1 MPKKPLSFR
10 NYLGHGHIIRK
21 SEARRNISAKQFWFL
36 YFVIISVSY
45 ILQWICKMYFLHS
58 KHAQFSISIFF
69 KKYKNPNKEKLTNSK
84 VFSCKIKSVL
94 KYNNKR
100 CLPKL
105 FQLKSFGIWCQIL
118 LLFLLSFSLNSAI
131 INSLTR
137 DFQGGSHDDEASSR
151 KNERTLLVQ
160 K

>member
-1 MPKKPLSFR
+1 MPKKTSVFQIIWAMATLSE
-10 NYLGHGHIIRK
+10 NL
-21 SEARRNISAKQFWFL
+21 KQGDILVQNSWFL
-36 YFVIISVSY
+36 YFVIISVSC
-45 ILQWICKMYFLHS
+45 ILKWICKMYFLHS

-69 KKYKNPNKEKLTNSK
+69 KKHKDQTKKLTNSK

-100 CLPKL
+100 CLPKI
-105 FQLKSFGIWCQIL
+105 FQLKSFRIWCQIL

-137 DFQGGSHDDEASSR
+137 DFQVLMKGGSHDDEAS
-151 KNERTLLVQ
+151 
-160 K
+160 